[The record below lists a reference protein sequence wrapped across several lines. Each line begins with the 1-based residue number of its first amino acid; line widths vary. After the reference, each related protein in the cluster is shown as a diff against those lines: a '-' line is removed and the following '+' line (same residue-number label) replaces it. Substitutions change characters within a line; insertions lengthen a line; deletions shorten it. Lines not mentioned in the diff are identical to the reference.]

1 MGQLIYMGVRL
12 VAGTLYPAYRSFK
25 AVKTKNVKEY
35 VHWMTYWIVF
45 ALWTLGEEVVDLVLA
60 FWWPLYWECKAGMLL
75 WLLLPSTRGSTLLYR
90 RLVHPTLVAKEKEI
104 DAALDRWR
112 QEGYTL
118 GVRYTKVAAQTITK
132 TMVETALRG
141 GGGLVDTLRHSY
153 SMGDLRGME
162 GNQLEYLP
170 REGDPYSDEGPP
182 YGGSEV
188 KGYRSDSRAYK
199 GYRRGG
205 YEGDMKG
212 YESDSRGYGGGGD
225 HQTLSQSWHE
235 PADRPARHGSQYWAG
250 EPNEAPRRRQR
261 ANTGTYS
268 STQHAAHSSTGG
280 GNLLA
285 IEDSSM
291 SSSTPG
297 VKRRSGGGGGLR
309 QRQANS
315 MYGTL
320 PRSGRP
326 ARTARQLP
334 ETPAP
339 VRRTWHGRESTREEL
354 GRTVSASPVRKREGA
369 KVARPVRRPAKKE
382 VTPAVKKEEM
392 EDFSMTYS
400 AEADEVEEDQRR
412 KCDIS

>member
-1 MGQLIYMGVRL
+1 M
-12 VAGTLYPAYRSFK
+12 
-25 AVKTKNVKEY
+25 
-35 VHWMTYWIVF
+35 
-45 ALWTLGEEVVDLVLA
+45 
-60 FWWPLYWECKAGMLL
+60 
-75 WLLLPSTRGSTLLYR
+75 
-90 RLVHPTLVAKEKEI
+90 HP
-104 DAALDRWR
+104 RWR

-170 REGDPYSDEGPP
+170 REGDPYSDDGPP

-212 YESDSRGYGGGGD
+212 YESDSRGYGGGLEQ
-225 HQTLSQSWHE
+225 QTLSQSWHE
-235 PADRPARHGSQYWAG
+235 PADRGARQGSQYWTG
-250 EPNEAPRRRQR
+250 ESNEAPRRRQR

-268 STQHAAHSSTGG
+268 TQHAAHSTGG
-280 GNLLA
+280 SLLA
-285 IEDSSM
+285 IEDSTM
-291 SSSTPG
+291 SSTSG
-297 VKRRSGGGGGLR
+297 VKKRSGGGGGLR

-326 ARTARQLP
+326 ARTVRQLP

-369 KVARPVRRPAKKE
+369 KVARPVRRPKKE
-382 VTPAVKKEEM
+382 VAPAVKKEEM

>member
-1 MGQLIYMGVRL
+1 MH
-12 VAGTLYPAYRSFK
+12 S
-25 AVKTKNVKEY
+25 
-35 VHWMTYWIVF
+35 
-45 ALWTLGEEVVDLVLA
+45 
-60 FWWPLYWECKAGMLL
+60 
-75 WLLLPSTRGSTLLYR
+75 
-90 RLVHPTLVAKEKEI
+90 
-104 DAALDRWR
+104 RWR

-225 HQTLSQSWHE
+225 QLSQSWHE
-235 PADRPARHGSQYWAG
+235 PADKPVRHGSQYWAG
-250 EPNEAPRRRQR
+250 GESNEAPRRRQR
-261 ANTGTYS
+261 ANTGTYN
-268 STQHAAHSSTGG
+268 STQQHAAGHSTGG
-280 GNLLA
+280 GSLLA
-285 IEDSSM
+285 IEDSST

-297 VKRRSGGGGGLR
+297 LKRRSGGGGLR

-326 ARTARQLP
+326 ARAARQLP
-334 ETPAP
+334 ETPAAP

-382 VTPAVKKEEM
+382 VAPAVKKEEM

-400 AEADEVEEDQRR
+400 AEADEVEDSDQRR